1 MLSKIII
8 VFLSILLIL
17 VSLSFLGKF
26 PDLEIQALLV
36 PDFGKLDFSS
46 VTTIIIFATSV
57 ILMILGLLFSSI
69 ESSSKVHRLLNF
81 LQKGMPD
88 NQFSKLDKISKSIAE
103 YIKGLGGTVSS
114 EEAKIP
120 AQENFQNEL
129 EDSKTEELLEDSSNS
144 LNSNTVDE
152 TPETLETPSV
162 EDSEDNF
169 IPNLPDPSEFDDNE
183 KKTVVASSFDLDSLK
198 ANDME
203 SVKANQEEKIE
214 SYKPS
219 NFSDFSEDEDS
230 NEGAETIIASVP
242 EELLKQ
248 IQGNQSYENIF
259 VSVYKKFHD
268 MKVELGESVA
278 TLTEEAFVKKL
289 TDTEKKLI
297 NTNNCKRVEFTVY
310 NKNGKAALKATP
322 KY

>member
-8 VFLSILLIL
+8 VFLSTLLIL

-46 VTTIIIFATSV
+46 ITTIIIFATSV

-81 LQKGMPD
+81 LQRGMPD
-88 NQFSKLDKISKSIAE
+88 SDFLKLDKVSKSIAE
-103 YIKGLGGTVSS
+103 YIKGLGAPS
-114 EEAKIP
+114 EEPEVRAKESTDVEEKPIANLP
-120 AQENFQNEL
+120 DPEPSSSL
-129 EDSKTEELLEDSSNS
+129 E
-144 LNSNTVDE
+144 V
-152 TPETLETPSV
+152 
-162 EDSEDNF
+162 SEDKVLEEDEPEEDF
-169 IPNLPDPSEFDDNE
+169 APSLPDPSEFDDNE

-198 ANDME
+198 SEPEN
-203 SVKANQEEKIE
+203 KIE

-230 NEGAETIIASVP
+230 TEGAETIIASVP

-248 IQGNQSYENIF
+248 IQDHQTEENVF